1 MHRRI
6 FQFAT
11 VLLWLALPLVAVQY
25 REVWDQLPVHVATHF
40 NAAGQANG
48 WMSREDAL
56 HFGMGFVAFLLVI
69 FTALLVHNSRSR
81 VDYFSW
87 ALLGFCA
94 LILGCMVEVN
104 HGIVS
109 YNLTGKSMQLGGV
122 LITIP
127 IAAVVLIAIYIAG
140 RREPALP
147 SSHAASNDLLAEET
161 HSGRAW
167 TLLILPAIAG
177 PVIAGM
183 LVPAPAI
190 RISMVLV
197 GLIGLATI
205 AAAWNGFQYRFLR
218 ARRGDSRA
226 RFPPAL
232 DPPATDSSYAIESWS
247 VLRGY
252 GIRGVGRTRAY
263 VWCNKV
269 VHIKTSNGDIYLG
282 HNDPAQ
288 IVRDLDQM
296 MQSHHRKP
304 RDGGVRVGSLIWLVA
319 KS

>member
-11 VLLWLALPLVAVQY
+11 VLPWLALPLVAVQY

-205 AAAWNGFQYRFLR
+205 AAAWNGFQYRFLVHGMEIR
-218 ARRGDSRA
+218 ALGFRLRSIPRQQIQ
-226 RFPPAL
+226 
-232 DPPATDSSYAIESWS
+232 SYTVESWS
-247 VLRGY
+247 ALRGY
-252 GIRGVGRTRAY
+252 GIRGVGKTRAY
-263 VWCNKV
+263 VWGNKV
-269 VHIKTSNGDIYLG
+269 VHIKTSNGDVYLG
-282 HNDPAQ
+282 HSDPAQ
-288 IVRDLDQM
+288 IVRDLDM
-296 MQSHHRKP
+296 VTQSHP
-304 RDGGVRVGSLIWLVA
+304 S
-319 KS
+319 